1 MKKTSYKLAACGVLS
16 ALACITFVI
25 ENLFPPLFI
34 PGAKL
39 GLSNLF
45 ILLALATLGARYAFF
60 ALGVKTLVG
69 CFVTGFYSLAY
80 SLPAGI
86 AALAAEIILIYYVK
100 TSLPAAS
107 AAGAVI
113 NVTVQNLVFCI
124 TAGAAEYF
132 VYLPYL
138 ALIGAVTGS
147 AVGLAL
153 HFAVG
158 KLPENLFKENAN

>member
-1 MKKTSYKLAACGVLS
+1 MRRSVRSRLHNVRYRKSFSAAVYS
-16 ALACITFVI
+16 RRETRSFY
-25 ENLFPPLFI
+25 
-34 PGAKL
+34 
-39 GLSNLF
+39 LF
-45 ILLALATLGARYAFF
+45 ILLALATLGVRYAFF
-60 ALGVKTLVG
+60 ALGVKSLVG
-69 CFVTGFYSLAY
+69 CMVTGFYSLAY
-80 SLPAGI
+80 ALPAGV
-86 AALAAEIILIYYVK
+86 AALATEIILIYYVK

-153 HFAVG
+153 HFAVR
-158 KLPENLFKENAN
+158 KLPENLFKENTN